1 MAQPVAKRMR
11 CRRAGPR
18 SKSPR
23 PSWATR
29 VRVVRRGGLAGI
41 PLRGEVDTAE
51 FSGDQ
56 AKTIESTLHGLPFD
70 KPPAP
75 PRHPDGFQYALEF
88 PDASGESRSVTLDE
102 SEIAENL
109 RPVIQTAMER
119 GTLG

>member
-1 MAQPVAKRMR
+1 M
-11 CRRAGPR
+11 
-18 SKSPR
+18 
-23 PSWATR
+23 R

-56 AKTIESTLHGLPFD
+56 AKTIESILHGLPFD
-70 KPPAP
+70 KPPAA

-88 PDASGESRSVTLDE
+88 PDPGGHSHSILLDE
-102 SEIAENL
+102 SEVDDDL
-109 RPVIQTAMER
+109 RPLIKTALQR

>member
-1 MAQPVAKRMR
+1 M
-11 CRRAGPR
+11 
-18 SKSPR
+18 
-23 PSWATR
+23 R

-56 AKTIESTLHGLPFD
+56 AKAIESILRGLPFD

-88 PDASGESRSVTLDE
+88 PDPGGQSRSITLDE
-102 SEIAENL
+102 SEVGDDL
-109 RPVIQTAMER
+109 RPLILAALQR
-119 GTLG
+119 GTIG